1 MKRGMLV
8 MATILAVGML
18 GATMAEEAKQA
29 DGLATGN
36 LRYTITVSKF
46 ENKSGWTGRWRVG
59 DGFGAILT
67 DALQATGRFI
77 VLGEQDMRKDAMRE
91 QDLVASGRTAGGKK
105 APKIGRLTPSQ
116 LLVKGVITHV
126 ENNVGGKKGGFRFK
140 GISVGRSGSKSEVN
154 ITMYLVD
161 SETGQVK
168 ASTKVVGE
176 SGQRS
181 MKVGYHGSKLGGL
194 RGDMAGFEKDNLGKA
209 CEHAVG
215 RGVEFLLAQLENIR
229 WEGSVVLAKPDKI
242 ILNRGTREGV
252 GAGMQFA
259 VGSVEEIV
267 DPDTGEVLDRE
278 MTRVGT
284 VQVTS
289 TKEKLSYAK
298 ALTGEDKI
306 AKGMTIY
313 PVAQ

>member
-1 MKRGMLV
+1 MKSRIAV
-8 MATILAVGML
+8 MAVLMAAGVP
-18 GATMAEEAKQA
+18 ATVVAEEAKEA
-29 DGLATGN
+29 DGLAEGN

-46 ENKSGWTGRWRVG
+46 ENKSGWSGRWKVG
-59 DGFGAILT
+59 DVFGAILT
-67 DALQATGRFI
+67 DTLQATGRFI
-77 VLGEQDMRKDAMRE
+77 VLGEQDMRREAMRE
-91 QDLVASGRTAGGKK
+91 QDLVESGRTAGGKK
-105 APKIGRLTPSQ
+105 APRMGRLTPAQ

-126 ENNVGGKKGGFRFK
+126 ENNVGGKSGGLSFK
-140 GISVGRSGSKSEVN
+140 GISVGRSGGKAEIN

-176 SGQRS
+176 SGHRS
-181 MKVGYHGSKLGGL
+181 MRIGYHGSKMGGL
-194 RGDMAGFEKDNLGKA
+194 RGDLAGFEKDNLGKA

-229 WEGSVVLAKPDKI
+229 WEGSVVMAKPDAI

-252 GAGMQFA
+252 AAGMQFA
-259 VGSVEEIV
+259 VGAVEEVV

-284 VQVTS
+284 LQVTS
-289 TKEKLSYAK
+289 VKEKLSYAK
-298 ALTGEDKI
+298 ALTGGDKI